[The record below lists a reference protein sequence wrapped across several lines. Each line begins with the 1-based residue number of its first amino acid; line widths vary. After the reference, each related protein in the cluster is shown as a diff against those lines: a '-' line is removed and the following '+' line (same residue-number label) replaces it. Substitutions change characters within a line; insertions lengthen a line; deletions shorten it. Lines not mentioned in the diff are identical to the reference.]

1 MTDTREAIL
10 LGYISRS
17 ELRTALDQ
25 SRNLDLLTECHFSAP
40 PPTPTT
46 DERYLDL
53 RPWMDQTP
61 ITLPQRSSLQLAMS
75 LFQKLGLRYILFS
88 THGQLQGLL
97 TKKDAAFAM
106 NSDIADIAGDG
117 DGDGRRPGQ
126 GRAQHAAHA
135 GQGRSLLG
143 EMRGQEGQ
151 DDDDEDGTNAESS
164 HPLTAM

>member
-25 SRNLDLLTECHFSAP
+25 SRNLDLLTECHFSAL
-40 PPTPTT
+40 PPTSTAG
-46 DERYLDL
+46 ERYLDL

-97 TKKDAAFAM
+97 TKKDAAFVM
-106 NSDIADIAGDG
+106 NSDSAGIVGDG
-117 DGDGRRPGQ
+117 DGHGGRPGQ
-126 GRAQHAAHA
+126 GRTQHTHA
-135 GQGRSLLG
+135 EQGRSLLG
-143 EMRGQEGQ
+143 EMRGQEEG
-151 DDDDEDGTNAESS
+151 DDDEDDEAGANSS
-164 HPLTAM
+164 DPLTSL